1 MLSAEDRKLIIEYR
15 TEKAFKA
22 FQESKDNAS
31 MGHWT
36 LSANRLYYAAYY
48 MASALLISRELMVKS
63 HAGVI
68 LCIGRDFVQKGLLSG
83 EDGRL
88 LSNLQRMR
96 LTGDYDDLFD
106 WTEDD
111 IKPLFEPT
119 EMLLKKMQS
128 LIQ

>member
-1 MLSAEDRKLIIEYR
+1 MLSAEDRKLIVEYR
-15 TEKAFKA
+15 IEKAWKA

-31 MGHWT
+31 LGHWT
-36 LSANRLYYAAYY
+36 LSANRLYYSAYY

-68 LCIGRDFVQKGLLSG
+68 LCIGRDFVQKGSLSG

-106 WTEDD
+106 WTEGD
-111 IKPLFEPT
+111 IQPLFEPT
-119 EMLLKKMQS
+119 EVLLKKMQS

>member
-22 FQESKDNAS
+22 LQESKDNAS
-31 MGHWT
+31 LGHWT
-36 LSANRLYYAAYY
+36 LSAIRLYYSAYY

-96 LTGDYDDLFD
+96 LTGDYDDMFD

-111 IKPLFEPT
+111 IKPLFEST
-119 EMLLKKMQS
+119 ETLLKKMQS

>member
-68 LCIGRDFVQKGLLSG
+68 LCIGRDFVQKGLLSV
-83 EDGRL
+83 EEGRL

-96 LTGDYDDLFD
+96 LTGDYDDMFD

-119 EMLLKKMQS
+119 EDLLKKMQS
-128 LIQ
+128 LIK

>member
-15 TEKAFKA
+15 IEKAFKA
-22 FQESKDNAS
+22 LQESKDNAS

-96 LTGDYDDLFD
+96 LTGDYDDMFD

-119 EMLLKKMQS
+119 EDLLKKMQS
-128 LIQ
+128 LIK

>member
-68 LCIGRDFVQKGLLSG
+68 LCIGRDFVQKGLLSV

-96 LTGDYDDLFD
+96 LTGDYDDMFD

-119 EMLLKKMQS
+119 EDLLKKMQS
-128 LIQ
+128 LIK